1 MVAVLVV
8 VAAWFRPMDAAAEAQ
23 LDRGLKSAFAAFATA
38 RALNAAIS
46 VVQSGQVSA
55 QLGVGMSVHPGEL
68 LDPLND
74 LIERFSDLMLSATV
88 AFGVQKVL
96 LAIGAHW
103 VVPALLTGA
112 VLAWAG
118 LALAGR
124 ERPRWLGRVLA
135 ILLLARFMVPVATLG
150 TELLSATFLAP
161 TQAASE
167 RALEELKGRAETA
180 ARNEPSSDGLV
191 GLLKGWVNRG
201 ADLGGQVEK
210 LAQAASRVAEHVTDL
225 IVVFLLQTLLFP
237 LALAWLLYQALL
249 AFLRAPGRP

>member
-1 MVAVLVV
+1 MLVV
-8 VAAWFRPMDAAAEAQ
+8 VAAWFRPMDNAAEAQ
-23 LDRGLKSAFAAFATA
+23 LDRGLTSAFAAFATA

-46 VVQSGQVSA
+46 LVQSGEVSA

-74 LIERFSDLMLSATV
+74 LVERFADLMLSATV
-88 AFGVQKVL
+88 AFGVQKVM

-103 VVPALLTGA
+103 VVPALLTVT

-118 LALAGR
+118 LALGGR
-124 ERPRWLGRVLA
+124 ARPRWLGRALA

-150 TELLSATFLAP
+150 TELLSDTFLASK
-161 TQAASE
+161 QAASE
-167 RALEELKGRAETA
+167 RALEELKGRAESA
-180 ARNEPSSDGLV
+180 SRAEPADNGLV
-191 GLLKGWVNRG
+191 GMLKGWVNRG
-201 ADLGGQVEK
+201 ADLGGQVDK

-237 LALAWLLYQALL
+237 LALAWLMYQALL
-249 AFLRAPGRP
+249 AFLRAAGAD